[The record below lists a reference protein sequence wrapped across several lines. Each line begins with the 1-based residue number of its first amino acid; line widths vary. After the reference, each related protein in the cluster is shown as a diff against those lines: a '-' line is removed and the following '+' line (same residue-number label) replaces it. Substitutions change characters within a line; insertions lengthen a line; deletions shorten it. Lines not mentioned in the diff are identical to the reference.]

1 MQSALF
7 SYVYFFIISRF
18 KCLNK
23 LNKSYSNY
31 LKAVKKLPDSTVVL
45 DCILDESFQED
56 ILDLCMI
63 TPFESSRSFAKL
75 LAITAF
81 RCPKLETLEILCYPN
96 FTWATSAPILG
107 PIPVTSF
114 PTLSYL
120 GLHFVDDE
128 CFRVDSNKSAFGIIG
143 KYCSNLQIL
152 DVNGT
157 GMTKKDALAL
167 IVAGD
172 LADILFP
179 YYEGL
184 SEKEFESMASHI
196 FSKPL
201 PDSNEIYWSEDLVL
215 PGLRV
220 PYEFLNPLCFTLRE
234 LNFNEWKYQDP
245 FTAGGVMAF
254 ALRHLPKLVTMEPK
268 PGEAIPLIKLV
279 YNAEKM
285 LETRQV
291 DFGKA
296 CRKAAITIAL
306 EVDAPTPPPL
316 LNYEGII

>member
-1 MQSALF
+1 M
-7 SYVYFFIISRF
+7 
-18 KCLNK
+18 
-23 LNKSYSNY
+23 
-31 LKAVKKLPDSTVVL
+31 
-45 DCILDESFQED
+45 DESFQED
-56 ILDLCMI
+56 ILDLSMI
-63 TPFESSRSFAKL
+63 SPFESSRSFAKL

-96 FTWATSAPILG
+96 FTWATSAPIRG

-114 PTLSYL
+114 STLMDL
-120 GLHFVDDE
+120 NLHFVDDE
-128 CFRVDSNKSAFGIIG
+128 CFREDSNKSVFGIIG

-152 DVNGT
+152 DVDGT

-167 IVAGD
+167 IVVGD

-179 YYEGL
+179 YYDGL
-184 SEKEFESMASHI
+184 SEKEFESMASRI
-196 FSKPL
+196 FSKL
-201 PDSNEIYWSEDLVL
+201 PSDSDEIYWSEDSVL
-215 PGLRV
+215 AGLRV

-245 FTAGGVMAF
+245 FTGGVMAF

-268 PGEAIPLIKLV
+268 HGEAIPLIKLV
-279 YNAEKM
+279 YNEEKM

-291 DFGKA
+291 DFGEA

-306 EVDAPTPPPL
+306 EVDPLTPPPL
-316 LNYEGII
+316 LNYDGII